1 MVAKVEEEIERKA
14 KNDED
19 EVVKDANISKPDAQ
33 EKDNSK
39 TDTKDTGELSEQPKE
54 DTEEKK
60 ETLKTDNREEV
71 NNQER
76 DAPNT
81 TTSPDGDGSGDKD
94 ERAKSD
100 GSTAE
105 LEPDQETV
113 NPESEIIIESGE
125 SNNKTLET
133 LETNKEITETEMDTK
148 KGKDLEKDTDK
159 VEETTSDG
167 IKNDDIENPQQIDE
181 VMDLTDKND
190 QALKTE
196 KGSDKTSEVTI
207 YLFHT
212 IFFANTSMYIQDIL
226 LLISCTVIFSVKG

>member
-19 EVVKDANISKPDAQ
+19 EVVKDANVSKPDAQ

-60 ETLKTDNREEV
+60 ESLTTKNREEV

-76 DAPNT
+76 EAPET

-105 LEPDQETV
+105 LEPGQETV
-113 NPESEIIIESGE
+113 NPGSGIIIESAE
-125 SNNKTLET
+125 SDKQTLET
-133 LETNKEITETEMDTK
+133 LETNKEITENEMDTK
-148 KGKDLEKDTDK
+148 TERDLEKDTDK
-159 VEETTSDG
+159 VEETTSDEN
-167 IKNDDIENPQQIDE
+167 KNDNKENPKQIDE
-181 VMDLTDKND
+181 VMDLTDKKD
-190 QALKTE
+190 QDLKTE
-196 KGSDKTSEVTI
+196 KESDRTFEVTI
-207 YLFHT
+207 YLFHS
-212 IFFANTSMYIQDIL
+212 I
-226 LLISCTVIFSVKG
+226 CFS

>member
-19 EVVKDANISKPDAQ
+19 EVVKDANVSKPDAQ

-60 ETLKTDNREEV
+60 ETLKNDNREEV

-76 DAPNT
+76 DATKN

-105 LEPDQETV
+105 LEPGQETV
-113 NPESEIIIESGE
+113 NPGSGIIIESAE
-125 SNNKTLET
+125 SDKQTLET
-133 LETNKEITETEMDTK
+133 LETNKEITENEMDTK
-148 KGKDLEKDTDK
+148 TERDLEKDTDK
-159 VEETTSDG
+159 VEETTSDEN
-167 IKNDDIENPQQIDE
+167 KNDNKENPKQIDE
-181 VMDLTDKND
+181 VMDLTDKKD
-190 QALKTE
+190 QDLKTE
-196 KGSDKTSEVTI
+196 KESDRTFEVTI
-207 YLFHT
+207 YLFHS
-212 IFFANTSMYIQDIL
+212 I
-226 LLISCTVIFSVKG
+226 CFS

>member
-33 EKDNSK
+33 GKDNSK

-60 ETLKTDNREEV
+60 ETLKNDNREEV

-81 TTSPDGDGSGDKD
+81 TTSPDGDGNGDKD
-94 ERAKSD
+94 ERAKND

-105 LEPDQETV
+105 LEPDQETEK
-113 NPESEIIIESGE
+113 PESEIIIESGE

-148 KGKDLEKDTDK
+148 KGKDLEKNTDK
-159 VEETTSDG
+159 VGETTSDG

-181 VMDLTDKND
+181 VMDLTDKKD
-190 QALKTE
+190 QDLKTE
-196 KGSDKTSEVTI
+196 KESDRTFKVTI
-207 YLFHT
+207 YLFHS
-212 IFFANTSMYIQDIL
+212 I
-226 LLISCTVIFSVKG
+226 CFS

>member
-19 EVVKDANISKPDAQ
+19 KVVKDVNISKPDAQ
-33 EKDNSK
+33 GKDNSK

-60 ETLKTDNREEV
+60 ETLKTENREEV

-81 TTSPDGDGSGDKD
+81 NTSPDGDGSGDKD

-113 NPESEIIIESGE
+113 NPGSGIIKESGE
-125 SNNKTLET
+125 SDNKTLET

-148 KGKDLEKDTDK
+148 KGKDLEKNTDK

-226 LLISCTVIFSVKG
+226 LLFLVLTSFL